1 MFMRKIILQS
11 TLFLAALLVTV
22 AGNAQSSK
30 ASTPSKYKIKG
41 HIEGLKD
48 TSIYLANYY
57 GNKLYY
63 NDTAFVDSKGN
74 FAFDGKP
81 YNECGKYAIVVN
93 NSSRMDIVV
102 DQEEIELEFTPDCR
116 IDAIKV

>member
-1 MFMRKIILQS
+1 MVILKS
-11 TLFLAALLVTV
+11 TFFIATLLAAFTV
-22 AGNAQSSK
+22 SAQ
-30 ASTPSKYKIKG
+30 SKYKIKG

-63 NDTAFVDSKGN
+63 NDTAMVDSKGN

-93 NSSRMDIVV
+93 NQSRMDIVV
-102 DQEEIELEFTPDCR
+102 DEEEIEEVCLDSPTSETEKKR
-116 IDAIKV
+116 AQRN